1 MIRTDEYL
9 EMYEMDF
16 SETAERISRKF
27 SQKGTEVD
35 PKKIEGKLRRL
46 VNEFGVPPSEAERSV
61 TSELAKEF
69 NLPTMGTTGGKSSGV
84 ADLKKIADV
93 APGEWVTIE
102 GRIVALS
109 SPPSPAISQSGIIA
123 DESGGIRFVAWA
135 KSNAPVMTAGAWYR
149 IESAVI
155 DEFKGISSLKI
166 HSGTTVKESAT
177 DGALIPETV
186 PVVNLQRGI
195 GCIRAKVIQ
204 EWDVSH
210 ERMLQSGLLGDETG
224 AIKFVIWKEDGKEK
238 LEAGSV
244 YNIFYALVDEF
255 NGRLSL
261 NLNTATILQ
270 DDGDITVSGG
280 DMTVRG
286 ALVHIAPGS
295 GLIKRCPVEGCNRAI
310 SRQNYCP
317 VHEIQP
323 KFIYDLRI
331 KGWLDTGEKTHNILL
346 QRDVV
351 ESLTGITLA
360 AAQEIAENNPLG
372 MDEVFLRMRDMV
384 LGRYVTC
391 QGREIDNRLLANTCE
406 RQTFESGEHAT
417 LLNRAGGAL

>member
-1 MIRTDEYL
+1 
-9 EMYEMDF
+9 
-16 SETAERISRKF
+16 
-27 SQKGTEVD
+27 
-35 PKKIEGKLRRL
+35 
-46 VNEFGVPPSEAERSV
+46 
-61 TSELAKEF
+61 
-69 NLPTMGTTGGKSSGV
+69 
-84 ADLKKIADV
+84 
-93 APGEWVTIE
+93 VTIE
-102 GRIVALS
+102 GKIVALS
-109 SPPSPAISQSGIIA
+109 APASPAIAQSGIIA
-123 DESGGIRFVAWA
+123 DDTGGIRFVAWT
-135 KSNAPVMTAGAWYR
+135 KSNAPVMSEGSWYR
-149 IESAVI
+149 IESAVV

-166 HSGTTVKESAT
+166 HSGTTVKDSAS
-177 DGALIPETV
+177 DGALIPDTI
-186 PVVNLQRGI
+186 PIGNLQKGI
-195 GCIRAKVIQ
+195 GCVRAKVVQ
-204 EWDVSH
+204 EWDASH

-224 AIKFVIWKEDGKEK
+224 TIKFVIWKEEGKEQ
-238 LEAGSV
+238 LTPGRV

-270 DDGDITVSGG
+270 DEGDITVSGG
-280 DMTVRG
+280 ETMVRG
-286 ALVHIAPGS
+286 AIVHIAPGS

-331 KGWLDTGEKTHNILL
+331 KGWLDTGEKTHNVLL
-346 QRDVV
+346 PRDVV

-372 MDEVFLRMRDMV
+372 MDEVFLRMRDTV

-391 QGREIDNRLLANTCE
+391 HGREIDNRLLAKTCE
-406 RQTFESGEHAT
+406 RVAFETAEQAA